1 MSIRGVPLIL
11 HYYKDSSDDEI
22 IDGQWDDEKI
32 NSFVKLIM
40 TWLPMYARELGH
52 HWLWALY
59 SYCDMTLSWE
69 F

>member
-11 HYYKDSSDDEI
+11 HYYKDLSDDEI

-40 TWLPMYARELGH
+40 AWLPMYARELGH
-52 HWLWALY
+52 QLFWVLY
-59 SYCDMTLSWE
+59 YYWNMTLSQE